1 MAYEQNNLD
10 EMNFAG
16 SGKVLSIALYLIYLF
31 IYLLFFFF
39 AFCRFLWAAKFFLTI
54 CMTSVVSYIFL
65 KIFRQEI
72 GAQLPK

>member
-31 IYLLFFFF
+31 FIIFFF

>member
-16 SGKVLSIALYLIYLF
+16 FGKVLSIALYLIYLF
-31 IYLLFFFF
+31 IYFFFF

>member
-31 IYLLFFFF
+31 IIFFFFF